1 MSWKYSD
8 GRFVGWFSLSS
19 RLLPNLGCEP
29 SERMGSYPD
38 LARVRSV
45 NCVKSTQTPTRVKPT
60 IARYRTFETECG
72 ENPTPTPEYNSVCG
86 DLIKLPMAALT
97 QLRSLA
103 DKWEMA

>member
-8 GRFVGWFSLSS
+8 GRFVGWFSVSS
-19 RLLPNLGCEP
+19 RLWPNLGCEP
-29 SERMGSYPD
+29 SEEMGSYSHNP
-38 LARVRSV
+38 RVRSV

-60 IARYRTFETECG
+60 SARDRTFETECG
-72 ENPTPTPEYNSVCG
+72 ENPTPTPENNSVG
-86 DLIKLPMAALT
+86 GNLIKLPMAALT